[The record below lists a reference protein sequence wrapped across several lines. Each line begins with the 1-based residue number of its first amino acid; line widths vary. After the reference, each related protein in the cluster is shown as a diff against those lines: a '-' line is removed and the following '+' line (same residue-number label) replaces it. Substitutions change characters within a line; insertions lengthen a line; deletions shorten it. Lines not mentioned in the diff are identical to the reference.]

1 MTLRIS
7 QLKSYQAFRIFLRR
21 VLKGC
26 SQLHVDKLIKH
37 LYNSY
42 VNDFGVDRGRT
53 ATLTKIQFFGDKK
66 GMGRWL
72 KALDKALVI
81 RRTRKNASTFYLSS
95 KGVEYF
101 QKMYKETI
109 VIQKQEVYTAEQ
121 KPVVSTDTEQPKGKK
136 MDKALKIIATL
147 TATNQS
153 QQKSIANLTQAFK
166 TLTHEEIEALPPA
179 LRIVAKNGELV

>member
-7 QLKSYQAFRIFLRR
+7 QLKSYKAFRIFLYR

-26 SQLHVDKLIKH
+26 SQLHLDKLIKH

-121 KPVVSTDTEQPKGKK
+121 KPVVSTDTEQPEGGKVNK
-136 MDKALKIIATL
+136 LEEKIDDLQKDMKFLISMMTPA
-147 TATNQS
+147 
-153 QQKSIANLTQAFK
+153 QQEEAKSHMKL
-166 TLTHEEIEALPPA
+166 
-179 LRIVAKNGELV
+179 VAKNGELVK